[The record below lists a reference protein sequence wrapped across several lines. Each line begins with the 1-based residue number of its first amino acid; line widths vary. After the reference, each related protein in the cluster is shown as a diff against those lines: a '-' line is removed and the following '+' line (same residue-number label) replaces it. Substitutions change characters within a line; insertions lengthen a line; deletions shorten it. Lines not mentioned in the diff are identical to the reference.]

1 MGMSSTLEALP
12 IGILFVV
19 LLALAVP
26 SATILVWLLLTRKE
40 LSDSNK
46 NKYKFD

>member
-1 MGMSSTLEALP
+1 MGISSTLEALP
-12 IGILFVV
+12 KGILFVV

-26 SATILVWLLLTRKE
+26 SATMLVWLLLTRKE

-46 NKYKFD
+46 SKFKFE